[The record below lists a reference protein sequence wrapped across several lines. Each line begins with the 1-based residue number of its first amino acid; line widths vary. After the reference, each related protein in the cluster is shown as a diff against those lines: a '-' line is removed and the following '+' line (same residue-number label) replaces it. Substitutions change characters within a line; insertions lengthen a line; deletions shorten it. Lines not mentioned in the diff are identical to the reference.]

1 MSATAGTWHYRQ
13 VTPPTCPTDLRMA
26 MTAAYEPFPGP
37 ADPQFQPGT
46 GELDLEDRH
55 ALRRVAGLSTE
66 RQDVSEVE
74 YRPLLLERV
83 VLMGVWTEGT
93 LASAENSLRELSL
106 LAETAG
112 SEV

>member
-1 MSATAGTWHYRQ
+1 
-13 VTPPTCPTDLRMA
+13 

-37 ADPQFQPGT
+37 ADPEFQPGT

-66 RQDVSEVE
+66 LQDISEVE
-74 YRPLLLERV
+74 YRSLRLERV

-93 LASAENSLRELSL
+93 LAR
-106 LAETAG
+106 
-112 SEV
+112 